1 MSTSREMPDWASGQI
16 AQGRAGGHEK
26 WQVALSSV
34 LAAVL
39 LTTMKLVVGLMTGS
53 LGMLSEA
60 AHSGLDLIAAGVTL
74 LAVRVSGRPAD
85 REHTYGHGKVE
96 NLSALFE
103 TLLLLATCVWIM
115 YEAIQRLLFK
125 EVEVEA
131 SPWAFI
137 VMGISIVVDISRS
150 RALAR
155 AAKKYRSQA
164 LEADALHFSTD
175 IWSSSV
181 VIVGL
186 LMVQLAEWWQLP
198 WLVHADAV
206 AAMGVAGIVIYV
218 SLQLGRRTV
227 SDLLDAVP
235 PGVRDEVL
243 AAVRRLPEVL
253 DVQQVR
259 IRRSGA
265 ETFADIRLSVARHT
279 GLEQAHAIA
288 ASAERAVHELLPGAD
303 VIVHVDPTRSAQEG
317 MVTTVRMLAAQHGM
331 GAHSI
336 YLYGMPGQEQD
347 SGVHL
352 GVELHL
358 EVSDALRVDEAHRRV
373 TAFERELRNALPA
386 VDYVVTHIEPASD
399 LHTPAP
405 AATNSDDQARVM
417 SALLEWKAKDNA
429 SCYPHRVVVN
439 RVADRLQVS
448 LHCAVDADVSLADA
462 HQLTEQ
468 AEQALRQRLPDL
480 GRVVIHVEPA
490 SEREA

>member
-1 MSTSREMPDWASGQI
+1 MSTSAAAPDQISGQ
-16 AQGRAGGHEK
+16 AAENRAASHEK

-39 LTTMKLVVGLMTGS
+39 LTGMKLVVGLMTGS
-53 LGMLSEA
+53 LGLLSEA

-103 TLLLLATCVWIM
+103 TLLLLATCLWIM
-115 YEAIQRLLFK
+115 YEAVQRLFFK
-125 EVEVEA
+125 EVEVEP
-131 SPWAFI
+131 SLWAFI
-137 VMGISIVVDISRS
+137 VMGVSIAVDITRS

-155 AAKKYRSQA
+155 AAKKYHSQA

-181 VIVGL
+181 VIGGL
-186 LMVQLAEWWQLP
+186 LMVQLAEWWRLP
-198 WLVHADAV
+198 WLAHADAI

-218 SLQLGRRTV
+218 SLRLGRKTV

-235 PGVRDEVL
+235 PGLRDEVL
-243 AAVRRLPEVL
+243 AAVRQLPDVL

-259 IRRSGA
+259 VRRSGA

-279 GLEQAHAIA
+279 DLEQAHTIA

-303 VIVHVDPTRSAQEG
+303 VIVHVDPVRSTQEG
-317 MVTTVRMLAAQHGM
+317 IITTVRMLATRHGM
-331 GAHSI
+331 DAHSI
-336 YLYGMPGQEQD
+336 YLYGLPGNGQGENER
-347 SGVHL
+347 L

-358 EVSDALRVDEAHRRV
+358 EVGNALRVDEAHRRV
-373 TAFERELRNALPA
+373 TAFERELRAALPA
-386 VDYVVTHIEPASD
+386 VEQVVTHIEPGSD
-399 LHTPAP
+399 LDTPAA
-405 AATNSDDQARVM
+405 AATDSDDQARVM
-417 SALLEWKAKDNA
+417 EALLAWKAENHA
-429 SCYPHRVVVN
+429 SCHPHRVTVN

-448 LHCAVDADVSLADA
+448 LHCEVDGDVSLADA

-468 AEQALRQRLPDL
+468 AEQALRRRLPDL

-490 SEREA
+490 SEQDT